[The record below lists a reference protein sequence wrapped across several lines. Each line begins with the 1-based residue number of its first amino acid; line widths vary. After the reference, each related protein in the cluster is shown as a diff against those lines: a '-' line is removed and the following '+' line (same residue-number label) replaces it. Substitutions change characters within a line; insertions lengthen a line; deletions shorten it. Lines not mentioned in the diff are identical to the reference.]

1 MTAATSREPRP
12 VAGAALHSRAAS
24 AGPSISGAANRALAS
39 IADALAEKD
48 ARRRKEL
55 ISVALEK
62 WASEDVEAAGAWSLA
77 PTGLPRNVA
86 LAAVIRGGVGP
97 HPLATARYVGRLS
110 VECPDEADELG
121 HDLIFAL
128 GKNGLWSAAAAWAT
142 GGAQDNPEWI
152 SDAYARWSAAQ
163 PAEAQASAAALA
175 SPPAREAALSAITP
189 ARPRSS

>member
-1 MTAATSREPRP
+1 MSTAP
-12 VAGAALHSRAAS
+12 L
-24 AGPSISGAANRALAS
+24 ISSAANRALAS

-48 ARRRKEL
+48 ARRRNRL
-55 ISVALEK
+55 ISVALEQ

-86 LAAVIRGGVGP
+86 LAAVIRGGVGA

-142 GGAQDNPEWI
+142 GGAQVNPEWI
-152 SDAYARWSAAQ
+152 SDAYARWSAAR
-163 PAEAQASAAALA
+163 PEEAQASAAALA
-175 SPPAREAALSAITP
+175 SPPAREAALSAIVP
-189 ARPRSS
+189 ANPRSS